1 MNKFA
6 CKKKKTPKFA
16 SKRDEEGAKLET
28 ESQSQGAV
36 PIIWHRDDFR
46 MNLDGSS
53 EIEEILKIQETLW
66 SWNWY

>member
-36 PIIWHRDDFR
+36 PII
-46 MNLDGSS
+46 
-53 EIEEILKIQETLW
+53 
-66 SWNWY
+66 